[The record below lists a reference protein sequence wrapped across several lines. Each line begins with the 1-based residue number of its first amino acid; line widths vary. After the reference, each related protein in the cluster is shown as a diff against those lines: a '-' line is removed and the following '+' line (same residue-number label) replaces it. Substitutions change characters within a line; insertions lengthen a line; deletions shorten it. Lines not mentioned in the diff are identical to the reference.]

1 MPRLDARLTPART
14 AFPILNT
21 SCRYDAF
28 KFGRHY
34 GRTVAVKP
42 RPARE
47 ERPPPPPLDA
57 STLRDFALRYV
68 GRYATTAA
76 KLQRYL
82 GRKLWERG
90 WSGDA
95 PAPVEALVAQFVAQG
110 YVDDRSFGEARA
122 RGLAGK
128 GFGARRVGQDLQ
140 AAGLARDLASE
151 IGATVDGRA
160 AAERF
165 AQRRRFGPWDRGG
178 FDPDRHRKQV
188 AAMLRAGH
196 DFATVR
202 AVLRGEVAED

>member
-1 MPRLDARLTPART
+1 MKPRPAR
-14 AFPILNT
+14 A
-21 SCRYDAF
+21 A
-28 KFGRHY
+28 
-34 GRTVAVKP
+34 

-47 ERPPPPPLDA
+47 ERPPPPPLDP
-57 STLRDFALRYV
+57 STLRDLALRYV

-82 GRKLWERG
+82 SRKLWERG
-90 WSGDA
+90 WGGDGA
-95 PAPVEALVAQFVAQG
+95 APVEALIAQFVAQG

-122 RGLAGK
+122 RGLASK

-178 FDPDRHRKQV
+178 YDPDRHRKQV

-196 DFATVR
+196 DFAITR
-202 AVLRGEVAED
+202 AVLRGDPPEE

>member
-1 MPRLDARLTPART
+1 MPPRAPRT
-14 AFPILNT
+14 
-21 SCRYDAF
+21 
-28 KFGRHY
+28 
-34 GRTVAVKP
+34 
-42 RPARE
+42 

-57 STLRDFALRYV
+57 SALRNLALRYV
-68 GRYATTAA
+68 GRYATSAA

-82 GRKLWERG
+82 ARKLWERG
-90 WSGDA
+90 WGGDGA
-95 PAPVEALVAQFVAQG
+95 APVEALIAQFVDQG

-165 AQRRRFGPWDRGG
+165 AQRRRFGPWDAHG
-178 FDPDRHRKQV
+178 FDPERYRKQI

-196 DFATVR
+196 DFAIAR
-202 AVLRGEVAED
+202 AVLRGTAEE

>member
-1 MPRLDARLTPART
+1 
-14 AFPILNT
+14 
-21 SCRYDAF
+21 
-28 KFGRHY
+28 
-34 GRTVAVKP
+34 VAVTP
-42 RPARE
+42 RPPRP
-47 ERPPPPPLDA
+47 ERPAPPPLDA
-57 STLRDFALRYV
+57 AALRNLGLRYV

-82 GRKLWERG
+82 ARKLWERG
-90 WSGDA
+90 WGGDGA
-95 PAPVEALVAQFVAQG
+95 APVEALVAGFVEQG

-122 RGLAGK
+122 RGLASK
-128 GFGARRVGQDLQ
+128 GFGQRRVGQDLQ
-140 AAGLARDLASE
+140 AAGLARDLVSE

-196 DFATVR
+196 DYATTR
-202 AVLRGEVAED
+202 AVLRGNPVEE